1 MPLIHIDNEKC
12 DACLHCA
19 RACPVHAIKVNV
31 NQEYPIVDD
40 DCCIGCGACLNV
52 CQPGAITYTS
62 TIDRAFKLLNS
73 GDKVAAIVDP
83 SISGEFPDIT
93 DYRKFVEMIRA
104 LGFDYVNEISF
115 GVDLIARAY
124 HKLVDEFK
132 GKHYLFSL
140 CPAIVH
146 YVRKYY
152 PDLVDNL
159 APLISPADAAA
170 MVVRAVFGFDIKVV
184 LIGPCI
190 APKMEFEAR
199 NAESKIDVALTFV
212 ELRKMFEQKNVHES
226 QLEFSDFDPPI
237 GRLGS
242 LFPFS
247 NGIVQAAGLNG
258 SLIDGK
264 VITVE
269 GNTESLKSVGSF
281 DKHIGQV
288 QRNMNIFFDRGC
300 AMGPGM
306 SPGGDKRQR
315 DAFTVN
321 YVQKRLNGFDT
332 LKWEEEMEK
341 FSYLDLKASFAR
353 DDQRLPKPK
362 TKQLNEILQ
371 LLGKTD
377 HDENV
382 GCSACG
388 FDNCKEFA
396 TAVAQGITRTDVCLD
411 YSIKNKN
418 NYIHSLKESG
428 KKTDEK
434 LKSLKEELKR
444 LIGDNELLNDKLETS
459 RSIMGQIPSGVV
471 IVDDTLKITS
481 SNKSFIDLLGD
492 EAKEIDDIIPG
503 LRGAD
508 LKSLVPVQFYK
519 VFQNVL
525 ESGENI
531 FSRDVKI
538 EESYLNLSV
547 FSIKKGK
554 VVGGLIRDMFS
565 PEVKNEQVI
574 QRITDVIDQNLE
586 MVQQIGFLLGEGASK
601 TEAMLNT
608 IIQLQRRKKK

>member
-12 DACLHCA
+12 DACMHCA

-31 NQEYPIVDD
+31 NQEFPIVDD

-152 PDLVDNL
+152 PDLIDNL
-159 APLISPADAAA
+159 APLISPADTSA
-170 MVVRAVFGFDIKVV
+170 MVVRAVFGADIKVV

-190 APKMEFEAR
+190 APKMDIEAR

-247 NGIVQAAGLNG
+247 NGIVQAANLSE
-258 SLIDGK
+258 SLVDGK

-269 GNTESLKSVGSF
+269 GNKESLKTVGSF
-281 DKHIGQV
+281 EKHIGQV

-321 YVQKRLNGFDT
+321 YVQKRLQGFDT

-341 FSYLDLKASFAR
+341 FSYLDLKASFTK
-353 DDQRLPKPK
+353 DDQRLSKPK

-371 LLGKTD
+371 LLGKAD

-388 FDNCKEFA
+388 FENCKEFA
-396 TAVAQGITRTDVCLD
+396 TGVAQGITRTDVCLD

-428 KKTDEK
+428 KKTDEQ
-434 LKSLKEELKR
+434 LKSLKAELKH

-492 EAKEIDDIIPG
+492 EAREIDDIIPG

-519 VFQNVL
+519 VFQHVL

-565 PEVKNEQVI
+565 PEVQNEQVI

>member
-12 DACLHCA
+12 DACMHCA

-31 NQEYPIVDD
+31 NQEFPIVDD

>member
-1 MPLIHIDNEKC
+1 MALIHIDNDKC
-12 DACLHCA
+12 DACLHCV
-19 RACPVHAIKVNV
+19 RACPVHAIKVSV
-31 NQEYPIVDD
+31 TREFPAVDD
-40 DCCIGCGACLNV
+40 DRCIGCGACLNV
-52 CQPGAITYTS
+52 CQPGAIIYTNS
-62 TIDRAFKLLNS
+62 VDTVFKLLNS

-104 LGFDYVNEISF
+104 LGFDYVNEVSF
-115 GVDLIARAY
+115 GVDLVARAY

-159 APLISPADAAA
+159 APLISPADTTA
-170 MVVRAVFGFDIKVV
+170 MVVRAVFGSDIKVV

-190 APKMEFEAR
+190 APKMDIEAR
-199 NAESKIDVALTFV
+199 NAESKIDAALTFV
-212 ELRKMFEQKNVHES
+212 ELREMFELKNVHES

-247 NGIVQAAGLNG
+247 NGIVQAAGLNE
-258 SLIDGK
+258 SLTDGK

-288 QRNMNIFFDRGC
+288 QRNMNIFFDCGC
-300 AMGPGM
+300 SMGPGM

-321 YVQKRLNGFDT
+321 YVQKRLKDFDT
-332 LKWEEEMEK
+332 RKWEEEMEK
-341 FSYLDLKASFAR
+341 FAYLDLKTSFAK

-362 TKQLNEILQ
+362 AKQMNEILH

-377 HDENV
+377 HDENIA
-382 GCSACG
+382 CSACG
-388 FDNCKEFA
+388 FDNCKDFA

-428 KKTDEK
+428 KKTDEQ
-434 LKSLKEELKR
+434 LKSLKEELKQ
-444 LIGDNELLNDKLETS
+444 LIGANELLNDKLETS

-471 IVDDTLKITS
+471 IVDDNLKITS

-565 PEVKNEQVI
+565 PEVQNEQVI